1 MIKFIFYTVYFGIW
15 GVGIEGET
23 QDRETSRRQVVVVS
37 QVFGSDGLIEVMRA
51 ETKGGSQTKEIGGG
65 IPGPCQK

>member
-1 MIKFIFYTVYFGIW
+1 M
-15 GVGIEGET
+15 
-23 QDRETSRRQVVVVS
+23 VVVS

-65 IPGPCQK
+65 IPGPCHN